1 MSKLTILEVDA
12 ITGESVVRDMTP
24 EEIAQNE
31 LDKENEQKRLLDITA
46 KTNAKNSLYEKL
58 GITADEAK
66 LLLS

>member
-24 EEIAQNE
+24 EEIAQRE
-31 LDKENEQKRLLDITA
+31 IDQENEQQRLNDLQN
-46 KTNAKNSLYEKL
+46 KENAKNALYQKL
-58 GITADEAK
+58 GITAEEAK